1 MAASLLAS
9 GCRREPP
16 RIEWTRSLAAA
27 RELAGAARKLIVVDL
42 YTEWCAPCRKM
53 DAETWPHPEVV
64 AERDR
69 YVFLKLEAE
78 KDADGIALK
87 KRCGVE
93 GYPTILILDSD
104 GNEFERLVGFS
115 SGPDL
120 VKKLRSA
127 IADPDS
133 LGNLRLRENKAPR
146 DLALRFKLAKSL
158 FEHSAL
164 QEAQTR
170 FERIALDDPQNTSK
184 VADLAL
190 FFLAWCQY
198 DQNQADGAL
207 DTIARLRKTLPHSAI
222 LPDAMLLQSEI
233 LLRSGRRERARAE
246 INDFLKRYP
255 KHRLVEQ
262 ARKLLAEL

>member
-1 MAASLLAS
+1 VS

-16 RIEWTRSLAAA
+16 RIEWKRSLAAA
-27 RELAGAARKLIVVDL
+27 RELADAERKLIVVDL

-64 AERDR
+64 AEKDR

-78 KDADGIALK
+78 KDPDGIALK
-87 KRCGVE
+87 KQCGIE

-104 GNEFERLVGFS
+104 GREFERLVGFS
-115 SGPDL
+115 SGPDF

-127 IADPDS
+127 VADPDS
-133 LGNLRLRENKAPR
+133 LGNLRQRETQAPR
-146 DLALRFKLAKSL
+146 DLGLRFKLAKSL
-158 FEHSAL
+158 FDRSAF

-170 FERIALDDPQNTSK
+170 FERIAWDDPGNTSK
-184 VADLAL
+184 VADLSL

-198 DQNQADGAL
+198 NQEQVEQAL
-207 DTIARLRKTLPHSAI
+207 ATIARLRKTLPQSAI
-222 LPDAMLLQSEI
+222 LPDSILLQSEI

-255 KHRLVEQ
+255 KHKLAEQ
-262 ARKLLAEL
+262 ARKLLAEI